1 MNLDLIQSASLL
13 AVTNTQLVLVS
24 VIGVALILFLII
36 VMKLHAFVTLLL
48 VSFIVGIA
56 AGMPILSSS
65 ETKVVL
71 KGFEIGNGKGRKSDD
86 KIASHFESVYKV
98 KKGDKKGQ
106 LTGPYVFDLPK
117 PQQIMAYGLLE
128 VTDSYIVIDAD
139 SAAGEDKV
147 DKVRIDYNQITNST
161 SFKDIEVDQEISRG
175 DKGRN
180 AKIKDHFKNLKA
192 AGSTESFSIVYYELE
207 PLKAE
212 HIHEVHKDHVIVDAD
227 MDPERVEKKKITYKS
242 IESVSTLNSF
252 KKKGVIDTVNDGM
265 GGILG
270 FVAIIVGLGA
280 MFGKMLE
287 VSGGA
292 ERIAKSI
299 LNKFGDDKAPWALG
313 LTGFLISIPV
323 FLDVGLIIIIPIVY
337 SLAQRTGKPILFY
350 GIPLLAG
357 LGVTHSMIP
366 PTPGPIAVADLLGA
380 DLGWVILFGTIA
392 GIPAMIIAGPMFGK
406 YISKKVVVGIP
417 DFVDFKEPEEGKPL
431 PSFGLVILLILTP
444 LVLILLSTLMDRDFV
459 QLDSSIETTV
469 KFLGHP
475 FVAMLIATIMA
486 FYTLGKFCGYTRDE
500 VQDIATKAL
509 EPAGIIILVT
519 GAGGV
524 FKQVLIDSGVGQ
536 MLGALLKDSAMPPV
550 VLAFIIAT
558 LVRVAQGSATVA
570 MVTGGGIMA
579 GIMAGAGMAP
589 SAPLLGLIAI
599 SVACGATVFSHV
611 NDSGFWLVNRFFG
624 MSVKDT
630 LKTWTMVETI
640 IGFVG
645 FGVVLILSLFIK

>member
-1 MNLDLIQSASLL
+1 MNLELIQNAALMAAIDTRL
-13 AVTNTQLVLVS
+13 ILVS
-24 VIGVALILFLII
+24 TIGVALILFLII
-36 VMKLHAFVTLLL
+36 VMKLHAFVSLLL
-48 VSFIVGIA
+48 VSFIVGLA
-56 AGMPILSSS
+56 AGMPVLSKK

-71 KGFEIGNGKGRKSDD
+71 KGFVIGNGNARTDD
-86 KIASHFESVYKV
+86 EKIADHFEKSYKSQKG
-98 KKGDKKGQ
+98 KKKELKG
-106 LTGPYVFDLPK
+106 PFIFDIPE
-117 PQQIMAYGLLE
+117 PQQILAHQLLE
-128 VTDSYIVIDAD
+128 VTDKYIVIDAD
-139 SAAGEDKV
+139 AGEAEDKV
-147 DKVRIDYNQITNST
+147 RVEYNQITNST
-161 SFKDIEVDQEISRG
+161 SFKELEVDQNISRD
-175 DKGRN
+175 DKKRN
-180 AKIKDHFKNLKA
+180 DSIKGHFTKLKEAGSKESFSLVYYNLKA
-192 AGSTESFSIVYYELE
+192 
-207 PLKAE
+207 LKAE
-212 HIHEVHKDHVIVDAD
+212 HILSVHPDHVIADID
-227 MDPERVEKKKITYKS
+227 MDPERVKEKKITYKS
-242 IESVSTLNSF
+242 IESVSTLQTF
-252 KKKGVIDTVNDGM
+252 EKKGIIETVKGGM

-270 FVAIIVGLGA
+270 FVAIVVGLGA

-292 ERIAKSI
+292 ERLAKNI
-299 LNKFGDDKAPWALG
+299 LEKFGDDKAPWALG

-392 GIPAMIIAGPMFGK
+392 GIPAMIIAGPIFGK
-406 YISKKVVVGIP
+406 YISKKVKVGIP
-417 DFVDFKEPEEGKPL
+417 DFVDFKEPGEGKPL
-431 PSFGLVILLILTP
+431 PSFGLVIFLILTP
-444 LVLILLSTLMDRDFV
+444 LTLILLNTIIGYFAVPDMAKT
-459 QLDSSIETTV
+459 IIT
-469 KFLGHP
+469 FLGDP
-475 FVAMLIATIMA
+475 FVAMLIATILA
-486 FYTLGKFCGYTRDE
+486 FYTLGKFCGYSRDE

-536 MLGALLKDSAMPPV
+536 MLGAMMKNSSMPPV

-579 GIMAGAGMAP
+579 GIMAGAGMTP

-645 FGVVLILSLFIK
+645 FFVVLVLSFFIK